1 MRVNLLLELLMISSV
16 VVVLHAMPH
25 REMRHSNKVGGTKA
39 VTSLHVLGRPPRHD
53 GDDCSHHCL
62 DVLAVRADDIAG
74 SLDLAALSGDTAGRS
89 EGRLTRHDVGDC
101 SHHCLDVLAVRA
113 DNIAGSL
120 APEAMPPHEHSSLST
135 PDGCTSSVTA
145 SCGADT
151 PREVDVI
158 DFTGSLAAEAMP
170 PRERSSLLTPDDYMP
185 NVTATHG
192 AETPRYTVLIDMV
205 AETVHPRGRLSIY
218 AASSA
223 ALTSPEVATCTTASV
238 TTTSVPLQGLQASTL
253 SSDDTTL
260 SSTASTADLTSPEMA
275 TCATASVTTTSVP
288 LQGLQASTL
297 SWWRCETTLSKAAST
312 AATKD
317 AGQAAPCA
325 ATKDAGQVGLDAA
338 TTESQAVVVNDTPSA
353 ATIAT
358 VPTGRHTSPTTTDAT
373 GPSQPAR
380 AESQAVI
387 VNDTPSAA
395 TIATVPTGRHASPTT
410 TNAVARQAFKVST
423 MQGNTLIVI
432 RLESASQSSD
442 GKFDDVTI
450 EGSGDDWIGT
460 AVDHDGGLLS
470 PGCGW
475 GRKRNIH
482 PSTDM
487 AHDHEPRYTSSG
499 LLGKPRKQPP
509 NRALKEEAVKRYNS
523 LRAMSDKQ
531 ISDKL
536 IKICGEPGKQ
546 IPKLMKMMNTLE
558 YHESNGRSNDTRPYM
573 YATLTKMDD
582 KDVAMFH
589 MLVVALSGD
598 GAETGWQVSNNRSR
612 LPSLV
617 RDDDDGKD
625 LYEKAGKSIATLIQ
639 IPEQETRSKPALEL
653 QKNHYMKNDDKLEA
667 ACFVCCEAG
676 HVAGCCLQHLSLLK
690 ATGEISTIPSVT
702 LTEYD
707 YGTVIDVCVADDMDD
722 SAGVAHHSIPSLRVK
737 DAERRPASASAVVP
751 CLPVQNAASEEEIPL
766 VGGQPLHENI
776 VHCCDI
782 PDLMATLDECPRM
795 IVAFYM
801 GPQVLPVRVLFDT
814 GWASDWMLRVLSDHQ
829 SLRWVQKVSTRSGR
843 LARWLMELS
852 DRDFRIEFILGKV
865 NDVAGAQS
873 RLHAA
878 GPSDATHFIEFRD
891 YLNSQDVDSDLF
903 YVDSSFAMEGDAAPA
918 HIDSRGGED
927 AHITKAKFHLPRKW
941 RHYIYLD
948 PAREALAMEQHH
960 GIELLQRRNV
970 GACVYVECPAFA
982 RLFKSVRRDRTNNE
996 QTKSDGNKES
1006 AGDNK
1011 EAAGDTASSEGGNK
1025 ESAGDRRSHATEP
1038 RMNAHRKLTAY
1049 KKKSRK
1055 ITIGVAT
1062 VLMRKPSRPPRS
1074 DRMARLDDGILPCR
1088 GRQPLRGDG

>member
-1 MRVNLLLELLMISSV
+1 M
-16 VVVLHAMPH
+16 
-25 REMRHSNKVGGTKA
+25 
-39 VTSLHVLGRPPRHD
+39 
-53 GDDCSHHCL
+53 
-62 DVLAVRADDIAG
+62 
-74 SLDLAALSGDTAGRS
+74 
-89 EGRLTRHDVGDC
+89 
-101 SHHCLDVLAVRA
+101 
-113 DNIAGSL
+113 
-120 APEAMPPHEHSSLST
+120 
-135 PDGCTSSVTA
+135 
-145 SCGADT
+145 
-151 PREVDVI
+151 
-158 DFTGSLAAEAMP
+158 
-170 PRERSSLLTPDDYMP
+170 
-185 NVTATHG
+185 
-192 AETPRYTVLIDMV
+192 
-205 AETVHPRGRLSIY
+205 
-218 AASSA
+218 
-223 ALTSPEVATCTTASV
+223 
-238 TTTSVPLQGLQASTL
+238 SVPLQGLQASTL

-297 SWWRCETTLSKAAST
+297 SSDETTLSKAAST

-380 AESQAVI
+380 AESQAVIVNDTPSAATIATVPTGRHASPTTTDVMGPSQAARDAATTESQAVI